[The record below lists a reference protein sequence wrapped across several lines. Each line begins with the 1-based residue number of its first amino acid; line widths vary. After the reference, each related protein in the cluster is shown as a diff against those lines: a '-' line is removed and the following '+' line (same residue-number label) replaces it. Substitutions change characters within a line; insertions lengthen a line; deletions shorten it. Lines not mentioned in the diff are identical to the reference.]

1 MFSRFW
7 NVMIT
12 ALETRVEQQDA
23 EIAAL
28 NRRIQELEKQNADLK
43 KEVTPHRRKKQFR
56 TSAPDT
62 DYDKGKTKKFSDSD

>member
-7 NVMIT
+7 NAKIT
-12 ALETRVEQQDA
+12 QLETRVEQQDV

-43 KEVTPHRRKKQFR
+43 KEVTSHRRKRQFSTR
-56 TSAPDT
+56 APHPD
-62 DYDKGKTKKFSDSD
+62 DDKGKTMHFSDSD